1 MESRLPEYRS
11 PDELNAE
18 SLKIEVLDSD
28 NEPNRVI
35 DSKSDFTLTLRLI
48 LKPHSIIL
56 KNGFSI
62 NKFHVAFYLETI
74 GTETITN
81 YYSVDEPWVQGKSDY
96 YFSTKV
102 QGGEYAD
109 GAYKV
114 VALISTYDRD
124 NRLTQIAGF
133 VEGPLIQ
140 FYSLD

>member
-11 PDELNAE
+11 SDELNAE
-18 SLKIEVLDSD
+18 SMKIEVLDSD

-96 YFSTKV
+96 YFSAKV
-102 QGGEYAD
+102 QGGEYAG
-109 GAYKV
+109 GAYIV

-124 NRLTQIAGF
+124 NKPTRIAGF

-140 FYSLD
+140 IYSLD